1 MLPNQPRIIRNTIR
15 GCH

>member
-1 MLPNQPRIIRNTIR
+1 MLTNQPRIIRNTIR

>member
-1 MLPNQPRIIRNTIR
+1 MLTNQPKIMRNTIR